1 MIKETKSYILGLLRA
16 AREKGELPDTVALST
31 YADDLTLSRFRPYE
45 DWPGGAAEHERA
57 MLEIAAEI
65 GREFP
70 NVRVE
75 LIPISETGYKA
86 WLASKNFE
94 DSPGR
99 RAQYITK
106 STNGQ

>member
-1 MIKETKSYILGLLRA
+1 MRA
-16 AREKGELPDTVALST
+16 AREKGDLPDTVALST

-45 DWPGGAAEHERA
+45 DWPGGTAEHERA

-70 NVRVE
+70 SVRVE
-75 LIPISETGYKA
+75 LVPIEESEYET
-86 WLASKNFE
+86 WLARKNFE

-99 RAQYITK
+99 RAQFI
-106 STNGQ
+106 SESPRG